1 MKIEAGSLLEKTL
14 QKDSPFEKARI
25 TTDFSEVVKTK
36 QADAL
41 SHANRSAHAG
51 YDKDDVKAKS
61 AVEEIQQKMAGQLSA
76 AERKDQMSML
86 ANTLSEEDYRKLQED
101 GYLERDMDSD
111 AIVTVVDKIKVQ
123 LAKAGVDVS
132 KMADG
137 LSAEQLEMVTG
148 SITAANQLQKS
159 FSAADIPTTE
169 DNLSEGMDAYI
180 QAQELRP
187 LSDGAIKY
195 MLDNRLNPSI
205 SNLYK
210 AEYSGSAAYVLP
222 ENTEID
228 FTALQFQMEQVITA
242 AGDKVNAQS
251 IADSQWMIKSEIP
264 YTVENYTY
272 MQKLRGLQLP
282 AEGTQVADA
291 IALAVAEG
299 DRPAD
304 AMLLPEFSVTAQAE
318 HAVQVVTDAADEDI
332 AYLVSNN
339 MEITVESLEQTA
351 RLREQGSLDMTDAK
365 AVAQTVAEATAVS
378 TETLASLN
386 DKELAFLTAKRVL
399 EETRL
404 AMTTEANRALI
415 KQGISIDTK
424 PLEVLV
430 EQLKEQE
437 SNYYTKLLGEPTGA
451 LFEETTQ
458 KVSDLK
464 QMPAYVLGMRGY
476 NLDTVNGLHEA
487 GKVLQDTFDK
497 AGESYE
503 ALMTAPRK
511 DLGDNIQKAFANVDD
526 ILTDLDMETTPENQ
540 RAVRILAYNS
550 LDITEESILT
560 MKNADERVQ
569 RTFANLTPA
578 TVREMIHAGIN
589 PLDMSLEEL
598 NRQAEAI
605 RAENTDA
612 EGERF
617 SEYLW
622 KLEQNHGISK
632 EERESYIGIYRLLN
646 QVEKTDGAAIG
657 ALISQGAQLTMRNLL
672 TAVRSAKKSGMD
684 YTVDDEFAGIDS
696 AETNF
701 KSITDQIETAY
712 QANCMKDV
720 METLTPVTLEK
731 ILESPDWENYTPE
744 QLKAA
749 LAEYAEEL
757 KSTEQAE
764 DNAYVKYRLSE
775 IQQAAEADEEVYR
788 LLERYELPNT
798 VNHVLAANRMVS
810 KRNQIFSQLFN
821 SDEVFSGEQVDFA
834 AIQEEILRRFSN
846 ALKTPKEMAAAQEV
860 LAETA
865 ENVMKTMI
873 ADEEHITS
881 MDIRELKL
889 MNTQMSI
896 AGKMAEEE
904 NYTVPVLVGGEVTGM
919 SLKIVRGTKKKGM
932 VEVMFET
939 AKAGKIAACI
949 AAKEEGITGLI
960 AADSPQMKERFE
972 SCKDMLSEAFGE
984 ECSLNFAYEKH
995 LDFARFSQ
1003 NSSMEQET
1011 EAAENTE
1018 YEVQTTRLYKIAKS
1032 FLETVK
1038 ELEF

>member
-14 QKDSPFEKARI
+14 QKDNPFEKAQI

-36 QADAL
+36 QTDAIA
-41 SHANRSAHAG
+41 HASRKQQAG
-51 YDKDDVKAKS
+51 YDKDDVKAKT
-61 AVEEIQQKMAGQLSA
+61 AMEEFQQKMAGQMSA
-76 AERKDQMSML
+76 ADRKDQMSML

-101 GYLERDMDSD
+101 GYIDRDMDTE

-132 KMADG
+132 KMTDA
-137 LSAEQLEMVTG
+137 LSTEQLEMVTG
-148 SITAANQLQKS
+148 SITAANQLQRS

-169 DNLSEGMDAYI
+169 ANLSEGMDAYKL
-180 QAQELRP
+180 AQELQP

-210 AEYSGSAAYVLP
+210 AEYSGSAAYRMP
-222 ENTEID
+222 EDMDID
-228 FTALQFQMEQVITA
+228 FAALQFQMEQVITA
-242 AGDKVNAQS
+242 AGAEVNAQS

-282 AEGTQVADA
+282 AEGSQVADA

-304 AMLLPEFSVTAQAE
+304 AMLLPEFSITAQAE
-318 HAVQVVTDAADEDI
+318 HAVQVVTEAADEDI

-351 RLREQGSLDMTDAK
+351 RLREQGNMDMTAAK
-365 AVAQTVAEATAVS
+365 AVMENAGEAVS
-378 TETLASLN
+378 GEVSVPLN

-424 PLEVLV
+424 PLEALV

-437 SNYYTKLLGEPTGA
+437 NNYYTKLLGEPTGA

-487 GKVLQDTFDK
+487 GKALQDTFNK

-526 ILTDLDMETTPENQ
+526 ILADLGLETTEENQ

-550 LDITEESILT
+550 LDITEESIMT

-578 TVREMIHAGIN
+578 TVREMIREGIN
-589 PLDMSLEEL
+589 PLDMNLEEL

-605 RAENTDA
+605 RAENMDA

-646 QVEKTDGAAIG
+646 QIEKTDGAAIG

-684 YTVDDEFAGIDS
+684 YTVDDEFAGVDS
-696 AETNF
+696 KETSF

-731 ILESPDWENYTPE
+731 LLESPDWENYTPE
-744 QLKAA
+744 QLKTA
-749 LAEYAEEL
+749 LTEYAEEL
-757 KSTEQAE
+757 EAKEQAD

-775 IQQAAEADEEVYR
+775 IRQAAEADEEVYR

-834 AIQEEILRRFSN
+834 AIQEEILARFAN

-873 ADEEHITS
+873 ADEEHISS

-889 MNTQMSI
+889 MSTQMSI

-904 NYTVPVLVGGEVTGM
+904 NYTIPVLVGDSVTGV

-932 VEVMFET
+932 VEVMFDT
-939 AKAGKIAACI
+939 AKSGKVAACI
-949 AAKEEGITGLI
+949 AAKEDGINGLV
-960 AADSPQMKERFE
+960 AADSPQMKERLE
-972 SCKDMLSEAFGE
+972 TCSAMLSEAFGE
-984 ECSLNFAYEKH
+984 DCSLSFVYEKH

-1003 NSSMEQET
+1003 NSSTEQET
-1011 EAAENTE
+1011 ETTENADF
-1018 YEVQTTRLYKIAKS
+1018 EVQTTRLYKIAKS